1 MRVGQRSPLPLSLS
15 LSFPY
20 PSTEKVEFHE
30 GETYHPTVSI
40 RDGAK
45 RAAKPLGRRL
55 ALSAEQL
62 KKKRY
67 ARREDAVLSTGR
79 VIGASKTDWSID
91 TLSRE
96 TAVTKTLN
104 RNLNSVNRRNA
115 TIS

>member
-1 MRVGQRSPLPLSLS
+1 MFAIVYQDPTIQCVLANAPRSLS

-40 RDGAK
+40 HDGAK
-45 RAAKPLGRRL
+45 RAANPLGRRL

-79 VIGASKTDWSID
+79 VIDASKTDWSID
-91 TLSRE
+91 TPARQLLQ
-96 TAVTKTLN
+96 KH
-104 RNLNSVNRRNA
+104 
-115 TIS
+115 